1 MGLDQYLYKVSEV
14 TDRELKMLQ
23 YRSIYN
29 LPSTKRCSFCAIP
42 CNDSNSIAEIKH
54 LCKKA
59 MFIESYTDMEQICL
73 DFNIPKD
80 AYYTGFV
87 SSSEGYRYTFTYDG
101 KETKVQLSEQE
112 MDKYTLYCPVEC
124 YVYKTQKIAYWRKNY
139 TLDDAMRTSSQK
151 GVGNCKYVICNEK
164 MLQLAV
170 DEGVS
175 YEDIALKDNEKS
187 EICYYIW
194 Y

>member
-29 LPSTKRCSFCAIP
+29 LPSTKRCNFCAIP
-42 CNDSNSIAEIKH
+42 CDDSNSIAEIKH

-59 MFIESYTDMEQICL
+59 MFIKYDTDMEQICL

-80 AYYTGFV
+80 AQCTGFG
-87 SSSEGYRYTFTYDG
+87 SSPEGYHYTFKYDD
-101 KETKVQLSEQE
+101 KETRVQLSEQE
-112 MDKYTLYCPVEC
+112 IDKYTLYSPVEC
-124 YVYKTQKIAYWRKNY
+124 YVYKTQEIAYWRKNY
-139 TLDDAMRTSSQK
+139 TLDDAMRASSQK
-151 GVGNCKYVICNEK
+151 SVGNCEYVVCNEE

-175 YEDIALKDNEKS
+175 YEDIALEDNEKS

>member
-101 KETKVQLSEQE
+101 KEAKVQLSEQE

-151 GVGNCKYVICNEK
+151 GVENCKYVICNEK

-175 YEDIALKDNEKS
+175 YEDITIEDNEKS
-187 EICYYIW
+187 EICYYVW

>member
-42 CNDSNSIAEIKH
+42 CDDSNSIAEIKH

-59 MFIESYTDMEQICL
+59 TFIKSDTDMEQICL

-80 AYYTGFV
+80 AHCTGFG
-87 SSSEGYRYTFTYDG
+87 SSPEGYHYTFTCDG

-112 MDKYTLYCPVEC
+112 VDKYTLYCPVEC
-124 YVYKTQKIAYWRKNY
+124 YVYKTQEIAYWRKNY
-139 TLDDAMRTSSQK
+139 ALDDAMHASSQK
-151 GVGNCKYVICNEK
+151 GVGNCEYVVCNEK